1 MKDRT
6 KAFIQGF
13 KEFITRGNIL
23 DLAIAFVIGAAFRAI
38 VNSLVDDII
47 MPLVSLLVKENS
59 FSELKW
65 VIGGTEIRY
74 GMFIHASI
82 EFFIIALSIYVAI
95 TLVIRRK
102 QFNEQVEAAKIP
114 KEPKEEKIPA
124 DIQLLTEIRDQL
136 KELNPNKEEL

>member
-65 VIGGTEIRY
+65 VISGTEIRY

-102 QFNEQVEAAKIP
+102 QFNEQVEAVKTP
-114 KEPKEEKIPA
+114 EEPKEEIIPA